1 MVLRGNIPWIQETMI
16 CERRLYGFKMVEDSD
31 WRGTMAWI

>member
-1 MVLRGNIPWIQETMI
+1 MDSRNDDLRL
-16 CERRLYGFKMVEDSD
+16 CERRLYEFKMVEDSD